1 MGFSWN
7 CPHCSRAA
15 TIGESDRSED
25 SHRYAYDTKLGKIL
39 LKTIIVV
46 CPNPD
51 CKQPMIAARLFNYHA
66 SPIGGGITV
75 GKQLQAWQLR
85 PDSDAKVLPP
95 YVPDPIVED
104 YYEAC
109 RIRELSPKASATL
122 ARRCLQGMIR
132 DFWKVSGKRTLFEEI
147 EAIENQIDPLTWEAI
162 DSVRKIGNIGAHMEK
177 DINTIID
184 VDPDEAALLLQ
195 LIEHL
200 VDDWYKARWNREEN
214 KKKLIALATEKDAE
228 KKPVTS

>member
-1 MGFSWN
+1 MVISWN

-15 TIGESDRSED
+15 TIGSADRSEG
-25 SHRYAYDTKLGKIL
+25 SHKYAYDTKLGKIL
-39 LKTIIVV
+39 LITIIIV

-51 CKQPMIAARLFNYHA
+51 CKQPMIAARLHNYH
-66 SPIGGGITV
+66 SPPMGGSITV
-75 GKQLQAWQLR
+75 GKQLQMWQLR
-85 PDSDAKVLPP
+85 PDSNAKVLPP

-104 YYEAC
+104 YSEAC
-109 RIRELSPKASATL
+109 RIKELSPKASATL

-132 DFWKVSGKRTLFEEI
+132 DFWKVSGRTLFDEI
-147 EAIENQIDPLTWEAI
+147 EAIQNQIDPLTWEAI

-214 KKKLIALATEKDAE
+214 KRKMIELAKEKDAA
-228 KKPVTS
+228 KKKVLT